1 MTMPRKSFAALV
13 LAGIFVAGLPAV
25 SSGQSFKWWQTE
37 RFQRE
42 LALSEEQIT
51 RLEQIFQSKQPKLR
65 TQKHALDALEAS
77 LSAMVADGRAEEAEA
92 EALIDQ
98 VEAARSTLS
107 KSRTLMLFK
116 MRRILT
122 SDQHVK
128 LKVLGEQWER
138 ERRSRGGRGH
148 ESHEHQQSW

>member
-1 MTMPRKSFAALV
+1 MNMQGNSFVALV
-13 LAGIFVAGLPAV
+13 LAGFLIAAAPAAVAA
-25 SSGQSFKWWQTE
+25 QSFKWWQTE

-42 LALSEEQIT
+42 LALSEEQID
-51 RLEQIFQSKQPKLR
+51 RLEQIFQSKEPKLR
-65 TQKHALDALEAS
+65 QQKHALDDLEKALS
-77 LSAMVADGRAEEAEA
+77 TMVAEGRADEVSA
-92 EALIDQ
+92 EALIDR

-128 LKVLGEQWER
+128 LKVLGAEWER
-138 ERRSRGGRGH
+138 ERRSRGGHHR
-148 ESHEHQQSW
+148 ESGPGDRQ